1 MYKSIYEYGE
11 DEFIVKKSR
20 FIGYAKPCETEAD
33 AIAFIDEIKKKHY
46 DATHNCSAYIIG
58 ENSNIQRFNDDGEPS
73 GTAGIPM
80 IEVLKKEGLTNLC
93 VVATRYFGGV
103 MLGAGGLV
111 RAYSKSCK
119 IAIDNGIVVDMELF
133 YDAKF
138 KYDYSYHGKIMNYLD
153 SKNVKIGNIDYQDFV
168 YLNIKVYNSIF
179 ESVVADLDNITS
191 AEIEL
196 VDKNEIILA
205 TRDGELM
212 EGKND

>member
-80 IEVLKKEGLTNLC
+80 TEVLKKRRTN
-93 VVATRYFGGV
+93 
-103 MLGAGGLV
+103 
-111 RAYSKSCK
+111 
-119 IAIDNGIVVDMELF
+119 
-133 YDAKF
+133 
-138 KYDYSYHGKIMNYLD
+138 
-153 SKNVKIGNIDYQDFV
+153 
-168 YLNIKVYNSIF
+168 
-179 ESVVADLDNITS
+179 
-191 AEIEL
+191 
-196 VDKNEIILA
+196 
-205 TRDGELM
+205 
-212 EGKND
+212 